1 MPFPFVWEIW
11 VVMAVLQAVKGAN
24 PGQLFQIEKESVVLG
39 RHPDCDIV
47 LEVGAVSRQHARIT
61 KTGSDYFVED
71 LHSRNGTFVNEQSI
85 KGQVRLEEND
95 QVRICDLVFVFHSGL
110 PQPVSGDNNQTTDK
124 AMLVDDLPRESSTI
138 MSRLDVSSG
147 RTGIRLAVNAEAKL
161 KALLE
166 IGQNLGKVLTLDQV
180 LQKILDSLFAVFIQA
195 DRGFIVLKEG
205 GTDRLVPKAVKRRR
219 EQEDDQI
226 RISRTIIREVM
237 ARKEAILSADASTD
251 SRFQMSESIV
261 DFHIHSMMCAPLV
274 TSEGEVLGA
283 IQIDTIDPRRRFNP
297 EDLEVLASVAC
308 QAAVAV
314 ENAELHEVALKEEV
328 FRQEL
333 TLAHQVQRGFLPDKP
348 PQLSGY
354 EFFDCYEPARH
365 LGGDYFDYVPYRD
378 GRLAVVLGD
387 VSGKGIAAALLMAK
401 LSAEVRYSL
410 ASESVPTAA
419 IARLNEA
426 FCESRWEDR
435 FITLVAAVIDPA
447 RHEVA
452 IINAGHLTP
461 IVRRHDGQ
469 IEFVGEEQAGL
480 PLGIAGGMAYEQT
493 LVILEPGDAIMLY
506 TDGIPDAL
514 NTALEFYGMDRLK
527 EQLAASSSG
536 VNALGK
542 QLLASVRQFVGTQ
555 TQSDDMCV
563 SCFGRVV

>member
-1 MPFPFVWEIW
+1 
-11 VVMAVLQAVKGAN
+11 
-24 PGQLFQIEKESVVLG
+24 
-39 RHPDCDIV
+39 
-47 LEVGAVSRQHARIT
+47 
-61 KTGSDYFVED
+61 
-71 LHSRNGTFVNEQSI
+71 
-85 KGQVRLEEND
+85 
-95 QVRICDLVFVFHSGL
+95 
-110 PQPVSGDNNQTTDK
+110 
-124 AMLVDDLPRESSTI
+124 

-166 IGQNLGKVLTLDQV
+166 IGQNLGKVLTLDEV

-195 DRGFIVLKEG
+195 DRGFIVLKES

-219 EQEDDQI
+219 EQEDDQT

-274 TSEGEVLGA
+274 TSDGDVLGA
-283 IQIDTIDPRRRFNP
+283 IQIDTIDPRRRFQP

-314 ENAELHEVALKEEV
+314 ENAELHEVALQEEV
-328 FRQEL
+328 LRKEL

-348 PQLSGY
+348 PELPGY

-410 ASESVPTAA
+410 ASESIATAA
-419 IARLNEA
+419 IARLNQA
-426 FCESRWEDR
+426 FCDSRWEDR
-435 FITLVAAVIDPA
+435 FITLIAAVIDPA

-452 IINAGHLTP
+452 LINAGHLLP
-461 IVRRHDGQ
+461 IVRRSDGR
-469 IEFVGEEQAGL
+469 IELVGEEEAGL

-493 LVILEPGDAIMLY
+493 LVTLQPGDSITLY

-514 NTALEFYGMDRLK
+514 NSSIEFYGMDRLK
-527 EQLAASSSG
+527 DQLVASRSG
-536 VNALGK
+536 VHAMGTD
-542 QLLASVRQFVGTQ
+542 LLASVKRFVGGHP
-555 TQSDDMCV
+555 QSDDMCV
-563 SCFGRVV
+563 SCFGRVR